1 MSQQL
6 QGARTQIRGKSSGER
21 EILVIVD
28 IVTLAVLQNYHHH
41 YYHDHY
47 VPVYHYSSYWSG
59 PSYGW
64 SSYSR
69 HTLKND
75 KSLKIPLINNVLG
88 GMMTLSSQ
96 VPKLKLN

>member
-6 QGARTQIRGKSSGER
+6 QGARTQICGESPGEAR
-21 EILVIVD
+21 DRLVMVD
-28 IVTLAVLQNYHHH
+28 IVTLAAIQNYHHH
-41 YYHDHY
+41 YYHEHY

-69 HTLKND
+69 HTF
-75 KSLKIPLINNVLG
+75 PFE
-88 GMMTLSSQ
+88 
-96 VPKLKLN
+96 KL